1 MIENAELKLCR
12 ALLNI
17 LKPIQEKVVYLG
29 GCACALLATDAAI
42 ARVPSNTLD
51 LIVNT
56 ENDLELSSFTI
67 ELRKAGLME
76 VVSDNARENAR
87 GRWIFGPLELNIL
100 NVNKQFDTF
109 ESRFT
114 KEAFQNPRRYPL
126 DAEKIRLINPAY
138 FLAIKIE
145 AFQALGLNNY
155 TKNSD
160 LDDLIYIIAS
170 RPELAFDLKLA
181 TSPVKVFIIRNLAEL
196 KAKIEF
202 QAAVKRALVSDAS
215 CNTFNQR
222 IADII
227 KVDRH

>member
-1 MIENAELKLCR
+1 VIDNAELKLCR
-12 ALLNI
+12 ALLNT

-29 GCACALLATDAAI
+29 GCACALLATDADI

-126 DAEKIRLINPAY
+126 DGEKLRLINPAY

-145 AFQALGLNNY
+145 AFLALGLNNY

-181 TSPVKVFIIRNLAEL
+181 TSPVKVFVIRNLAEL

-202 QAAVKRALVSDAS
+202 QAAVKRALVKDAS

-222 IADII
+222 ISDII
-227 KVDRH
+227 KVARH